1 MDSSGRLDAYIEA
14 KEEEMFQSF
23 CVNGFLWKFQN
34 RQLHC
39 QLLFVSILLCQW
51 IPLEE
56 KDLWRASFDGWS
68 FNPSVS
74 MDSSGSRIF
83 PNRNPWMIQFQSF
96 CVNGFLWKFRP
107 KAVVAKEVWFQSFCV
122 NGFLWKNRGANCG
135 IYESYCFNP
144 SVSMDSS
151 GSEGIPEHYDQANR
165 VSILLCQW
173 IPLEVLPWLRCR
185 WN

>member
-1 MDSSGRLDAYIEA
+1 M
-14 KEEEMFQSF
+14 
-23 CVNGFLWKFQN
+23 
-34 RQLHC
+34 
-39 QLLFVSILLCQW
+39 
-51 IPLEE
+51 PLRVLNE
-56 KDLWRASFDGWS
+56 
-68 FNPSVS
+68 
-74 MDSSGSRIF
+74 
-83 PNRNPWMIQFQSF
+83 FQSF

-151 GSEGIPEHYDQANR
+151 GSLKVFQNITTKQTGFQSFCVNGFLWKALFNDLLHVSILLCQWIPLEVMADTFQSLCQWIPLEDTGSKIRQSGKDR

-173 IPLEVLPWLRCR
+173 IPLEDEFFIFNPSVSMDSSGSFTMASLSVEL
-185 WN
+185 